1 MVTQH
6 RKNTF
11 FYPLNFPKIKKKK
24 NGKQIIHMEPK
35 QTGKKLYSNQKTDSR
50 ERANVFQQKR

>member
-1 MVTQH
+1 
-6 RKNTF
+6 
-11 FYPLNFPKIKKKK
+11 
-24 NGKQIIHMEPK
+24 MEPK